1 MPGKV
6 LIVDDDPLIQVMY
19 KHQLEREGYQLITA
33 KDGSEVVDV
42 ASREQPQIIV
52 MDVIMRQMDG
62 IAALREL
69 KKNELTSKIP
79 VVIATET
86 VSAHYA
92 TKKECENS
100 GAAGFLTKPFSP
112 AQLISE
118 VKRITEEAGSQGGTA
133 KKPG

>member
-52 MDVIMRQMDG
+52 MDVIMKEMDG

-69 KKNELTSKIP
+69 KKNEATKNIP
-79 VVIATET
+79 VVISTET

-100 GAAGFLTKPFSP
+100 GAVGFLTKPFSP

-118 VKRITEEAGSQGGTA
+118 VKRITEASETR
-133 KKPG
+133 PG